1 MHSWFSLVSLC
12 CHKPTDNIWYKN
24 QPVGINTLGNFMKRM
39 AKAAKI
45 SGKKTNNSAWKTMIK
60 WLVKEN
66 VNPLHVAQLSGHKN
80 LKSLDSY
87 SSASVEQQKS
97 MSLIIRGQQP
107 CTSTKTVMNPPLHSS
122 AALGSGLSGNTTIL
136 FLGMLIAGDNTAY
149 VYFSQQFTPDMHVY
163 ISHHKSAKEH

>member
-1 MHSWFSLVSLC
+1 M
-12 CHKPTDNIWYKN
+12 
-24 QPVGINTLGNFMKRM
+24 
-39 AKAAKI
+39 
-45 SGKKTNNSAWKTMIK
+45 
-60 WLVKEN
+60 KEN

-107 CTSTKTVMNPPLHSS
+107 CTSTKAVMNPPVHSS